1 MNAAER
7 YARLAKRYKQVTW
20 LGIVLNC
27 FFIFPLLLIPGF
39 TLQLLKIPVPE
50 DLIFVRT
57 AGLLLL
63 WITIFYV
70 PASFDLK
77 KYRVYAWLS
86 AVPTRFGGALFF
98 FIAVFVFGYPK
109 GYLSIAFV
117 DGFIMTLWLIIL
129 FKVRALEREG
139 SVSLTGLAPR
149 PKKWRSILA
158 VLVLMVGLV
167 AIVGW
172 YKLLREVPQEF
183 ATMEERFKYGSIGAE
198 QAQGI
203 PYWIWLVLPRI
214 FPEYLP
220 GPGGYNALG
229 LYNEPGKDMP
239 VGFSLKT
246 VGIQRVG
253 INCALCHSGTV
264 RFAPDETP
272 TLLVAAAATT
282 FAPLRYQ
289 RFLFA
294 CASDPRFNADTI
306 LSAVDTM
313 YKLSFVDRA
322 LYRYLLIPFTK
333 KALLKQKAAFAW
345 TDQRPDW
352 GRGRIDP
359 FNPVKVAILN
369 VGVGNTI
376 GNSDMMPIW
385 NLRPRQGMA
394 YHWDGLNTDL
404 VEVVRSSAIGDGAT
418 PKSIKGEL
426 AHLDRL
432 QNWLMDLKPPKY
444 PSDRFPINATLAASG
459 RAIFDRDC
467 AACHAFGGA
476 RTGTVIPV
484 SEENLGTDPHRV
496 QMWTKEAADAYN
508 AYAKSYPWGFSHFRS
523 TNGYVAVPLDA
534 IWTRGPYLH
543 NGSVPTLRDLLE
555 PPAGRPKVFYRGY
568 DLFDPQ
574 NVGYVTRGP
583 EAARV
588 GFRYDVS
595 EAGNS
600 NQGHLWGTTLPAR
613 DKDALIE
620 YMKTL

>member
-7 YARLAKRYKQVTW
+7 YARLAKWYTRVTW
-20 LGIVLNC
+20 FGIVLNC
-27 FFIFPLLLIPGF
+27 FFIFPLLLIPAF
-39 TLQLLKIPVPE
+39 TLQLLKIPVPD

-63 WITIFYV
+63 WITIFYIPV
-70 PASFDLK
+70 SFDLK
-77 KYRVYAWLS
+77 KYRTYAWLS
-86 AVPTRFGGALFF
+86 AIPTRFGGASFF

-109 GYLSIAFV
+109 GYLPIAFV
-117 DGFIMTLWLIIL
+117 DATIMTLWLIIL

-139 SVSLTGLAPR
+139 AAPLTGLAPR
-149 PKKWRSILA
+149 RKTWWGLLGIL
-158 VLVLMVGLV
+158 LVVVGV
-167 AIVGW
+167 VGFVGW
-172 YKLLREVPQEF
+172 YKLLREVPQQF
-183 ATMEERFKYGSIGAE
+183 SSMEERFKYGSIGTE

-214 FPEYLP
+214 FPDLLP

-246 VGIQRVG
+246 VGIARVG

-264 RFAPDETP
+264 RLAADEVP
-272 TLLVAAAATT
+272 TLLVAGAATT

-306 LSAVDTM
+306 LGAVDAI
-313 YKLSFVDRA
+313 YRLSFVDRM
-322 LYRYLLIPFTK
+322 LYRFLLIPFTK
-333 KALLKQKAAFAW
+333 QALLKQKAAFAW
-345 TDQRPDW
+345 TDSRPDW

-369 VGVGNTI
+369 VSVGNTI

-385 NLRPRQGMA
+385 NMRPRQGMA
-394 YHWDGLNTDL
+394 YHWDGLNTEL

-418 PKSIKGEL
+418 PKSIRGEL
-426 AHLDRL
+426 EPLARL
-432 QNWLMDLKPPKY
+432 QDWLMDLKPPKY
-444 PSDRFPINATLAASG
+444 PGGRFPINASG

-467 AACHAFGGA
+467 AGCHAFGGTK
-476 RTGTVIPV
+476 TGTVIPV
-484 SEENLGTDPHRV
+484 SEVGTDPHRV
-496 QMWTKEAADAYN
+496 QMWTKEAAAAYN
-508 AYAKSYPWGFSHFRS
+508 AYAKSYSWGFSHFRS
-523 TNGYVAVPLDA
+523 TDGYVAVPLDA

-555 PPAGRPKVFYRGY
+555 PPASRPRVFHRGY

-574 NVGYVTRGP
+574 NVGYVSRG
-583 EAARV
+583 EQAERL

-595 EAGNS
+595 EAGNG
-600 NQGHLWGTTLPAR
+600 NQGHLYGTTLPAR